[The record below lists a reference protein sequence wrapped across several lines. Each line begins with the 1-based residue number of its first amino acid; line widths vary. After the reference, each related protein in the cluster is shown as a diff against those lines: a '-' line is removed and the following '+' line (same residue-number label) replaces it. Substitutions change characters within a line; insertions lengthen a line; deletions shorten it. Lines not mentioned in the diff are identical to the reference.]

1 MIHIILTLDYE
12 TFGNGA
18 GDIRETVIAPT
29 ERILEICDRHS
40 VPMTIMFETAE
51 YWAFQEYDEQLREVY
66 GYSPSEELAKQVVNA
81 VERGHD
87 VQLHIHPWWIGA
99 SFEDQ
104 GWQLRAGQL
113 RITDLPNG
121 MGSEDD
127 ASSVIG
133 VLSRGKHTLETLI
146 RPVSSQYACLAYRA
160 AMFYGQPSKGLIT
173 SMKKAGL
180 VADSSVIGGLYE
192 TDPVPTDYR
201 QATSTA
207 GYWWTSAEDISQ
219 SGTVGDNIIEFPVFS
234 RLMPYLWN
242 LKWTKLRVTL
252 KRGRMEADDPHGHG
266 MMDARRSTESPWRVL
281 RRLGTVQPFKYDFCK
296 LGAKDMISWLLRLL
310 RSTSGRGGLGTPVVM
325 LGHSKDFWND
335 RNLEDFLKFVRTEC
349 EGRVCFSTLGDFTRR
364 ILEKDASS

>member
-18 GDIRETVIAPT
+18 GDIRQTIITPT
-29 ERILEICDRHS
+29 ERILEICDRRG
-40 VPMTIMFETAE
+40 VRTTIMFEAAE
-51 YWAFQEYDEQLREVY
+51 YWAFQKYDKQLREVC
-66 GYSPSEELAKQVVNA
+66 GYSPSDEIAKQVVNA
-81 VERGHD
+81 AERGHD

-99 SFEDQ
+99 TFEGQ
-104 GWQLRAGQL
+104 GWQLCAEQL
-113 RITDLPNG
+113 RITDLPSG

-133 VLSRGKHTLETLI
+133 VLSRGKRTLEAMI
-146 RPVSSQYACLAYRA
+146 RPVSSQYACLVYRA
-160 AMFYGQPSKGLIT
+160 AMFYGQPSKDLIIG
-173 SMKKAGL
+173 MRKVGL

-201 QATSTA
+201 QATSAA

-219 SGTVGDNIIEFPVFS
+219 SGAVGDNIIEFPVYS

-242 LKWTKLRVTL
+242 LKWTKLYVTL
-252 KRGRMEADDPHGHG
+252 KRGRMEAENPYGHG
-266 MMDARRSTESPWRVL
+266 MMDARRSIESPWRAL

-296 LGAKDMISWLLRLL
+296 LGAKDMIAWLLRLL
-310 RSTSGRGGLGTPVVM
+310 RRTSGEGDLGSPVVM

-335 RNLEDFLKFVRTEC
+335 RNLEGFLKFVTTEC

-364 ILEKDASS
+364 ILEKNAPS